1 MAFEADF
8 CYDWS
13 VKSLALCACLFL
25 LAITAHGQTDPAL
38 REQGVFYL
46 EGNVPDKVTTV
57 IRATTNLYLRRDF
70 QMVLAV
76 LSPGQTVEMVGSSPE
91 GYLVKGTYRNNT
103 VVGWIHPQD
112 LPTGFNPNIFVAAK
126 KVEEHRAAI
135 DVAITNKTVIQGMTP
150 NEVEQAVGHPSQTAS
165 RTDAQGSSM
174 TWIFT
179 TYREEPQYTYAFDP
193 FGRPV
198 LQTYYVKIP
207 IGQLIVGFDKGLV
220 ASVEEHNSDPNSPG
234 VVTD

>member
-1 MAFEADF
+1 M
-8 CYDWS
+8 
-13 VKSLALCACLFL
+13 KSLAFCAACLL
-25 LAITAHGQTDPAL
+25 LGAVTLPAQTDPAL
-38 REQGVFYL
+38 REDGVFYL

-57 IRATTNLYLRRDF
+57 IRAPTTLYLRRDF
-70 QMVLAV
+70 QMVLAY

-91 GYLVKGTYRNNT
+91 GYLIKGTYRNNT

-112 LPTGFNPNIFVAAK
+112 LPTGFDPGIFTAAK
-126 KVEEHRAAI
+126 KVEEHRAEIA
-135 DVAITNKTVIQGMTP
+135 VAIANKTVIRGMTP
-150 NEVEQAVGHPSQTAS
+150 NEVEQAVGHPSQTAT
-165 RTDAQGSSM
+165 RTDAHGSSM

-179 TYREEPQYTYAFDP
+179 TYREEPQYTYAFDA

-207 IGQLIVGFDKGLV
+207 IGQLIIEFDKGLV

>member
-1 MAFEADF
+1 LRGRL
-8 CYDWS
+8 CYGQS
-13 VKSLALCACLFL
+13 VKSLALCLVCLL
-25 LAITAHGQTDPAL
+25 LGGATSPAQTDPAL

-57 IRATTNLYLRRDF
+57 IRTPTTLYLRRDF
-70 QMVLAV
+70 QMALAV
-76 LSPGQTVEMVGSSPE
+76 LYPGQTAEVIGNSPE
-91 GYLVKGTYRNNT
+91 GYLIKGTARNNT

-112 LPTGFNPNIFVAAK
+112 LPTGFDTGIFVAAK

-135 DVAITNKTVIQGMTP
+135 AVAIANKSVVQGMTP
-150 NEVEQAVGHPSQTAS
+150 NEVEQAVGHPTQTSS
-165 RTDAQGSSM
+165 RTDAHGSSM

-220 ASVEEHNSDPNSPG
+220 ASVEENKTDPNSPG
-234 VVTD
+234 VVTN

>member
-1 MAFEADF
+1 M
-8 CYDWS
+8 
-13 VKSLALCACLFL
+13 KSLTLCLVGLL
-25 LAITAHGQTDPAL
+25 LAAPTSPAQTDPAL
-38 REQGVFYL
+38 REEGVFYL

-57 IRATTNLYLRRDF
+57 IRAPTTLYLHRDF
-70 QMVLAV
+70 QMALAM
-76 LSPGQTVEMVGSSPE
+76 LSPGQTVEMVGSSLE

-112 LPTGFNPNIFVAAK
+112 LPTGFDPGIFVAAK

-135 DVAITNKTVIQGMTP
+135 AVAIVNKTVVQGMTP
-150 NEVEQAVGHPSQTAS
+150 NEVEQAVGHPSETTS
-165 RTDAQGSSM
+165 RTDAHGSSM

-220 ASVEEHNSDPNSPG
+220 ASVEENKTDPNSPG
-234 VVTD
+234 VVTN